1 MRLFPKLLVA
11 CAALAWSG
19 SAMAQDGLAIT
30 LTAQETPAAQ
40 PWTKPASISWVDSSD
55 QAEDRF
61 NAEGA
66 LKIGWEVYD
75 FASRPGQYDLDTS
88 IFGRVVVAV
97 NDQDAVSKRKSTY
110 KGQLGF
116 QFDWL
121 SGGPV
126 LGNSSDEDGG
136 GAYTAHDWSVYA
148 DAYVSYDQARTFGT
162 PTSAACVTS
171 PALAACRDQD
181 QTSYRLVLDIL
192 PVHRTWSGAAFATGP
207 DQSFTGLSYD
217 FSPQITLF
225 HDEII
230 DAVLNDANQAVDGGV
245 TGARVKL
252 GGVLA
257 PPLWNYRVSL
267 SAYYQ
272 HTWTF
277 ERSAAREAVFGASTG
292 LFTASIDYAFIAP
305 GDQNGWVPSIG
316 LTYTSGEDPLEG
328 RKDRNDTGLMLR
340 LTYKR

>member
-1 MRLFPKLLVA
+1 MRLFSKLLVA

-19 SAMAQDGLAIT
+19 AAMAQDGLAIT

-88 IFGRVVVAV
+88 IFGRVLVAV

-110 KGQLGF
+110 KGQLGL

-121 SGGPV
+121 SGGPI
-126 LGNSSDEDGG
+126 LGNSADEEGG
-136 GAYTAHDWSVYA
+136 GTYTAHHWSVYA

-162 PTSAACVTS
+162 PTIAACVS
-171 PALAACRDQD
+171 DPALAACRDQD
-181 QTSYRLVLDIL
+181 QTSYRLVLDLL
-192 PVHRTWSGAAFATGP
+192 PVHQSWSRAAFATGP
-207 DQSFTGLSYD
+207 DQSFRGVSYD

-230 DAVLNDANQAVDGGV
+230 DAVLNEANQAVDGGV

-252 GGVLA
+252 GGFIA
-257 PPLWNYRVSL
+257 PPYWNYRFSL

-272 HTWTF
+272 HTWAF

-292 LFTASIDYAFIAP
+292 LFSASIDYAFIAP
-305 GDQNGWVPSIG
+305 EDQSGWVPSIG

-328 RKDRNDTGLMLR
+328 RKDRDDTGLMLR